1 VLLAFLTGLAFLL
14 FWNVIDSFFMGET
27 LDYLGVINSRILFH
41 NLWGDTSWM
50 SAHFARCAVRFQ
62 WAIEQYLFGKNPIG
76 YHVVNILFH
85 IANSLLAFLLLK
97 RILGADRSGLVASAF
112 ASLIFLVHHGPAGNV
127 RWITER
133 WDLSMC
139 FFYVLA
145 LLLFMQYKRRSSRRY
160 LLVLSAASF
169 AVSLCS
175 KEMAFSFP
183 LMILLYDLYYL
194 YGFKGI
200 WPLKWRRVLVHLPF
214 WVTGL
219 LYFAY
224 RFARYANVV
233 DYESALKGTHTL
245 LQSVAK
251 YFAWFAYPFGIYG
264 AIGIFLLAFVFGGRC
279 LRFLALFVLIALL
292 PASRM
297 PEIWRGYLPTFGFS
311 MLLGAV
317 LSRNWVL
324 RSSRNSQGTKP
335 KPANRRPILMLR
347 IAQLAVFIIV
357 FSANARATFRGN
369 VAWDVNA
376 TKLGALAERLK
387 SDYPKL
393 PPGTQVYVVNMEK
406 AKDAMLHPMFLS
418 PPLVFM
424 YDEMPIEAFPFQQ
437 FYFNR
442 ARAGTLRPD
451 NLYIY
456 AYRNGSLGEDT
467 YLKRALLDME
477 TSRADK
483 SASVLLDTE
492 RTLHTSHAPD
502 NSGDNLAFPAAGLAR
517 MRINTIVI
525 QMQALPETDVKRL
538 TGKLSWQSTD
548 GVSQRAFTD
557 ELEFEVIPDGTVRAY
572 RLAVGTFASWVF
584 AEEVYSLRF
593 RVLGDGAEV
602 KILSVEGT
610 QERFERT
617 DEKKLDWE
625 GFDGPLH
632 VFAMPRYIR
641 MPKEKLDY
649 FLGKDEKYSAAGS

>member
-1 VLLAFLTGLAFLL
+1 MLLALLTGLAFLL

-27 LDYLGVINSRILFH
+27 LDYLGVINGRVLFH

-50 SAHFARCAVRFQ
+50 SAQFARCAVRFQ
-62 WAIEQYLFGKNPIG
+62 WAIEQYLFGKNPMG

-112 ASLIFLVHHGPAGNV
+112 ASLMFLVHHGAAENV

-145 LLLFMQYKRRSSRRY
+145 LLLFMRYKRRGGRRY
-160 LLVLSAASF
+160 LLVLSAALF

-183 LMILLYDLYYL
+183 LMILLYDFYYL

-214 WVTGL
+214 WATAL

-224 RFARYANVV
+224 RFARYANVM

-245 LQSVAK
+245 LESAAK
-251 YFAWFAYPFGIYG
+251 YLSWLAYPFGVYG
-264 AIGIFLLAFVFGGRC
+264 AIGVFLLAFVFGGRR

-317 LSRNWVL
+317 LSWNWVF
-324 RSSRNSQGTKP
+324 RFSRNSPGTKP
-335 KPANRRPILMLR
+335 KPADRRLTLMLR
-347 IAQLAVFIIV
+347 IAQVAVFIIV

-369 VAWDVNA
+369 VAWDLNA

-387 SDYPKL
+387 SDYPVL

-406 AKDAMLHPMFLS
+406 AKDAMIHPMFLS
-418 PPLVFM
+418 APLVFM
-424 YDEMPIEAFPFQQ
+424 YDETPIEAFPFQQ

-442 ARAGTLRPD
+442 AQGGKLRPE
-451 NLYIY
+451 NLYVY

-467 YLKRALLDME
+467 YLKRELLEME
-477 TSRADK
+477 TLRTDR
-483 SASVLLDTE
+483 SASFLLDTE
-492 RTLHTSHAPD
+492 RTLRTRGASD
-502 NSGDNLAFPAAGLAR
+502 NSGDSLAFPTAGLAG
-517 MRINTIVI
+517 MGINTIVI
-525 QMQALPETDVKRL
+525 QMQALPEPDVKRL
-538 TGKLSWQSTD
+538 TGKLSWESTD
-548 GVSQRAFTD
+548 GISQRAFAD
-557 ELEFEVIPDGTVRAY
+557 ELEFEVIPDGTVREY
-572 RLAVGTFASWVF
+572 HLAIGTFASWVF
-584 AEEVYSLRF
+584 AEKVYSLSL
-593 RVLGDGAEV
+593 RVLGDGREIR
-602 KILSVEGT
+602 ILSVEGT

-617 DEKKLDWE
+617 DEKKPDWG
-625 GFDGPLH
+625 GFDVPLH
-632 VFAMPRYIR
+632 PVAMPRYIR
-641 MPKEKLDY
+641 MPKEKLEY
-649 FLGKDEKYSAAGS
+649 FLGKDEKYSVAGS